1 MDEMLRKIS
10 KYPNGTFIKITWEYG
25 NMAIEGVID
34 TIYETDNGLD
44 MDDKEYQEFYACA
57 VMVKKVIS
65 NLKMEKLKINQL
77 IELSKENQPTSIALE
92 DGTIIWEK

>member
-10 KYPNGTFIKITWEYG
+10 NYPNGTFLKITWEYG
-25 NMAIEGVID
+25 NMVIEGVID
-34 TIYETDNGLD
+34 TIYKTDNGLD

-65 NLKMEKLKINQL
+65 NLKMEKLKMNQL
-77 IELSKENQPTSIALE
+77 IELSKANQPTSIELE

>member
-10 KYPNGTFIKITWEYG
+10 KYPNGTFIKITWEYE
-25 NMAIEGVID
+25 NIAIEGVID

-44 MDDKEYQEFYACA
+44 MDDKEYQEFYACT